1 MVSCGKATLIEPL
14 IDDEYENINHHIEIV
29 SKTDSILS
37 VVDKK
42 IDKIKEHQIKQKG
55 FVDSLEYTIVNEQNT
70 IHNISKK
77 LNDKLDI
84 EKSLVVSNK
93 ELKELSLKNK
103 VKIDKLEYIND
114 KRERE
119 LMELNSLLD
128 MKVRN
133 YMNKLLFYKEREIDL
148 INYYEHQIDSL
159 VSVIDSLPKNKVKKT
174 RK

>member
-1 MVSCGKATLIEPL
+1 MVE
-14 IDDEYENINHHIEIV
+14 
-29 SKTDSILS
+29 
-37 VVDKK
+37 
-42 IDKIKEHQIKQKG
+42 
-55 FVDSLEYTIVNEQNT
+55 
-70 IHNISKK
+70 
-77 LNDKLDI
+77 
-84 EKSLVVSNK
+84 SNK

-128 MKVRN
+128 MKVRK

-148 INYYEHQIDSL
+148 INHYEHQIDSL
-159 VSVIDSLPKNKVKKT
+159 VSVIDSLPKNKVKKI